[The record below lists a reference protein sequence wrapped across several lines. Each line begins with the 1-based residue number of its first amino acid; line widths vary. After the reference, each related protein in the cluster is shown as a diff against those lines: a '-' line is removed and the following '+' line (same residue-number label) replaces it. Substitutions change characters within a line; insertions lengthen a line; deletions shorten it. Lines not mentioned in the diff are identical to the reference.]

1 MKKRLLRWVSLF
13 LSAILIFACVFT
25 VPAAAVQPPAQ
36 VLDTG
41 ASSPLAPGGFLYKLF
56 YQAVDK
62 LLNAL
67 IAAVNFIYPSPAL
80 PDKADYVSEN
90 FYEGSGAF
98 LDEPQAGARWRL
110 GFASA
115 SVLTGDELDG
125 NHFVGGSISAK
136 GRKTATEIWDDM
148 KIRVAAVS
156 DSTGGTVVVAALDAY
171 GLANNDAREI
181 RARLA
186 SYAEL
191 HNIVSINI
199 CSLHQHSVID
209 TFGMNGDLTD
219 ALVFNPLKHLAGFQN
234 TENGK
239 NPAFMENLFNV
250 SVETVKQAC
259 ENMEPGRLYF
269 GAADAAE
276 FVTDKRPPYV
286 NDGRLNRLRF
296 DPDDPQSRE
305 TMMLFW
311 YSHCLGNGASNTQVT
326 SDYPYYMEQIVNEQA
341 DANFMML
348 YGAGQ
353 SNTMNTDAQL
363 LGLPGTY
370 TTLEKIQA
378 YGRALAERMLSISP
392 AAETQ
397 VEPLCN
403 IRHSELFL
411 PVDNQVIRFG
421 RNADFFQNTALR
433 SGGSLEMV
441 TEIGYWEL
449 GKNIAVLFVPGEI
462 EPALVYGGALGA
474 GESWSGLGWEYPS
487 LQAIAGP
494 DRKLLIAG
502 VANDQIGYIVPDND
516 YMPMTAPESKGVEF
530 VSLGKTTGSRI
541 ITAYED
547 LIASVR

>member
-1 MKKRLLRWVSLF
+1 MALV
-13 LSAILIFACVFT
+13 FACVFT
-25 VPAAAVQPPAQ
+25 VPAAAAQPSAAAQ

-41 ASSPLAPGGFLYKLF
+41 AASPLAPGGFLYKLMH
-56 YQAVDK
+56 QAAEK

-67 IAAVNFIYPSPAL
+67 LAVINFILPSPAL
-80 PDKADYVSEN
+80 PDKADYISEH

-98 LDEPQAGARWRL
+98 LDEPQAGARWQL

-115 SVLTGDELDG
+115 SILTGDELDG
-125 NHFVGGSISAK
+125 NHFVGGSISAN

-148 KIRVAAVS
+148 KIRVTAVS
-156 DSTGGTVVVAALDAY
+156 DGTDGTVVVAALDAY
-171 GLANNDAREI
+171 GLANNDVREI

-191 HNIVSINI
+191 HNIVSVNV
-199 CSLHQHSVID
+199 CSVHQHSVID

-219 ALVFNPLKHLAGFQN
+219 ALLLNPLKNLAGFQN

-239 NPAFMENLFNV
+239 NPAFMENLFQV
-250 SVETVKQAC
+250 AVETVKQAC

-276 FVTDKRPPYV
+276 FVRDKRPPYV

-311 YSHCLGNGASNTQVT
+311 YAHCLGNGASNTQVT

-378 YGRALAERMLSISP
+378 YARSLADVMLGISP
-392 AAETQ
+392 ADETE

-411 PVDNQVIRFG
+411 PVDNQILKLGLKLGLFE
-421 RNADFFQNTALR
+421 NTTLKAGPR
-433 SGGSLEMV
+433 CYEMV

-487 LQAIAGP
+487 LQEIAGA
-494 DRKLLIAG
+494 DRKLLVAG

-541 ITAYED
+541 ITAFEE
-547 LIASVR
+547 LITSVR